1 MATETPLL
9 VETQYYNIPENI
21 QLDSGKEF
29 GPITVAYETYGSLN
43 SRKSNAI
50 LILHALS
57 GDAHC
62 AGYHSPE
69 DNKPGWWDMM
79 VGPGKPIDS
88 NKYFIISSNVLGGCK
103 GTTGPSSINPETGN
117 PYGLSFPIITIN
129 DMVKVQKKLLE
140 HLEIPQLLTV
150 VGGSMGGMQ
159 ALQWM
164 VSYPDSVYSC
174 IPIAATSRLSAQSIA
189 FNEVSRQ
196 AIISD
201 PNYNNGDYYDGP
213 YPEKG
218 LAVARMIGHITYL
231 SDESMHQKFGR
242 RLQFQEELSYNFLTE
257 FQVESYLHHQ
267 GQSFVRRFD
276 ANSLLYLS
284 KAMDY
289 FDLAAGANS
298 LEKTFSR
305 SNGHYLVVSFTSD
318 WLFPTYQS
326 WEITSALQKLRF
338 PVTFTEIDSQ
348 YGHDAFLLEKEQL
361 GALLANFLESTHQQF
376 EEELS

>member
-1 MATETPLL
+1 MAITNDFL
-9 VETQYYNIPENI
+9 VKTQTLSISEDI
-21 QLDSGKEF
+21 ILDSGKKF
-29 GPITVAYETYGSLN
+29 GPLTVAYETYGKLN
-43 SRKSNAI
+43 SHKTNAI

-62 AGYHSPE
+62 AGKHSP
-69 DNKPGWWDMM
+69 DDSKVGWWDIM

-88 NKYFIISSNVLGGCK
+88 DKYFIICSNVFGGCK
-103 GTTGPSSINPETGN
+103 GTTGPSSINPKTKK
-117 PYGLSFPIITIN
+117 PYGLDFPIITIN
-129 DMVKVQKKLLE
+129 DMVKVQHKLLE
-140 HLEIPQLLTV
+140 HLKIPRLLAV
-150 VGGSMGGMQ
+150 IGGSMGGMQ

-164 VSYPDSVYSC
+164 VSYPEMVFSC

-201 PNYNNGDYYDGP
+201 PNYNNGDYYEGP
-213 YPEKG
+213 FPEKG
-218 LAVARMIGHITYL
+218 LAIARMIGHITYL
-231 SDESMHQKFGR
+231 SDESMHHKFGR

-289 FDLAAGANS
+289 FDLSQEKGG
-298 LEKTFSR
+298 LVKTFTKSF
-305 SNGHYLVVSFTSD
+305 GHYLIISFTSD
-318 WLFPTYQS
+318 WLFPPYQS
-326 WEITSALQKLRF
+326 WEITTALQKLNF
-338 PVTFTEIDSQ
+338 PVTYSNIESQ

-361 GALLANFLESTHQQF
+361 GILLANYLDSSHRLF
-376 EEELS
+376 EEEK